1 TMPLTLYYFH
11 QFPGLFFI
19 TNLLIIPM
27 LTIIMVIGLTAAVL
41 ALFDAAPEMLVFIL
55 EVLIRWM
62 NIIIAKIASV
72 ESMVFQDV
80 PMSFATMVTLFGLIV
95 FIAESVRKPRFV
107 TIVLSLLMLIG
118 FQVSILQPKFL
129 ADSDQRINSSVSYN
143 SEILHTHPNRLN
155 AYSDIPQQRLR
166 SLVTERVLGAILL

>member
-1 TMPLTLYYFH
+1 FDPLLIFDIGFQLSYAALFFIVWLQPLMNRIWEPKNGAIRYLRDIVTVSFAAQLGTMPLTLYYFH

-62 NIIIAKIASV
+62 NIIIAKIAS
-72 ESMVFQDV
+72 
-80 PMSFATMVTLFGLIV
+80 
-95 FIAESVRKPRFV
+95 
-107 TIVLSLLMLIG
+107 
-118 FQVSILQPKFL
+118 
-129 ADSDQRINSSVSYN
+129 
-143 SEILHTHPNRLN
+143 
-155 AYSDIPQQRLR
+155 
-166 SLVTERVLGAILL
+166 